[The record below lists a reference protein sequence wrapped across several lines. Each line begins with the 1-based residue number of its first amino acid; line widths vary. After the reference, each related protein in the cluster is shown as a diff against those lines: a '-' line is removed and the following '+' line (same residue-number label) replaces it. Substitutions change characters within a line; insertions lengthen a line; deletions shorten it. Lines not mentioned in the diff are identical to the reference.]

1 MSEIE
6 NGNILSYRLVIVEC
20 LSCVTTAFFAR
31 DSENL
36 RTL

>member
-1 MSEIE
+1 MNEIE
-6 NGNILSYRLVIVEC
+6 NGNILSYRLVIFGR

-31 DSENL
+31 DLENL

>member
-1 MSEIE
+1 MNEIE

-20 LSCVTTAFFAR
+20 LSCVTTAFLTR
-31 DSENL
+31 DFENL

>member
-1 MSEIE
+1 MSETE
-6 NGNILSYRLVIVEC
+6 NGNILSYRLVIVAC

-31 DSENL
+31 DLENL

>member
-6 NGNILSYRLVIVEC
+6 NGNILSYRLVIFEC
-20 LSCVTTAFFAR
+20 SSCVTTAFFAR
-31 DSENL
+31 DFENL

>member
-1 MSEIE
+1 MNEIE

-31 DSENL
+31 NL
-36 RTL
+36 KT